1 VRRFTLI
8 MLLTLFAL
16 LVVAA
21 VLAGRLGVSRDR
33 LPATNPSATATV
45 TRSLAPSP

>member
-8 MLLTLFAL
+8 TLLTLFAL

-21 VLAGRLGVSRDR
+21 VLAGRLGIRRDR
-33 LPATNPSATATV
+33 IPTTNPSATATV
-45 TRSLAPSP
+45 TRSPAPSP